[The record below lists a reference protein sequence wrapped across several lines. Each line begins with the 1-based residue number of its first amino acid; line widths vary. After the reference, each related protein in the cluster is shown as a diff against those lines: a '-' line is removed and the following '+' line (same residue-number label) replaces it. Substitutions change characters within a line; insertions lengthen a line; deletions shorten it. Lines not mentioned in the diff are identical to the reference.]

1 MDPPAFEGKGKLAM
15 FTRPLARFVA
25 IDGGTTNTRAR
36 LLVDGRV
43 VGRVRK
49 SLGVRDAVLA
59 GAQKDALAATVRAA
73 IHEAAALGDGA
84 APDLV
89 VAAGMLTSERG
100 LAQVDHVPA
109 PADVRDLAEGCRLLT
124 VPEAWDTAILFVPGV
139 KTGPGDGPEGWMAA
153 DVMRGEECETFG
165 AIAQRGLK
173 GPLALLWPGSHTKL
187 VSVDQHSRITG
198 SVTTL
203 AGEMFAAL
211 SQHTLLRASLPDEP
225 PDAHDPSIIEHAA
238 AIVAREGLGR
248 AAFLV
253 RVATLLNAMSRE
265 DRASFLLGAVV
276 ADDAENLARNHRLAG
291 NIPLYIGGKQP
302 LRALYADQLARRRSG
317 LVEALDEET
326 CENASALGA
335 LAVAQAF
342 IGSRNASQE

>member
-1 MDPPAFEGKGKLAM
+1 MDPPAFEGKGKVAM
-15 FTRPLARFVA
+15 CTRPLARVVA

-43 VGRVRK
+43 VGTVRK
-49 SLGVRDAVLA
+49 SVGVRDAVLQ
-59 GAQKDALAATVRAA
+59 GARSKALAGCVLAA
-73 IHEAAALGDGA
+73 IDEVVELGGGH
-84 APDLV
+84 APDQV
-89 VAAGMLTSERG
+89 VAAGMLTSETG

-109 PADVRDLAEGCRLLT
+109 PAGLRDLVLGSRLLFEH
-124 VPEAWDTAILFVPGV
+124 EAWDRPILFVPGV
-139 KTGPGDGPEGWMAA
+139 KTGPAEGPEGWMAA

-173 GPLALLWPGSHTKL
+173 GPFAILWPGSHTKL
-187 VSVDQHSRITG
+187 VSVDHDGRIAG
-198 SVTTL
+198 SFTTL

-211 SQHTLLRASLPDEP
+211 STHTLLRASLPDEP
-225 PDAHDPSIIEHAA
+225 PDLHDRLVVRRAGE
-238 AIVAREGLGR
+238 IVAREGLGR

-253 RVATLLNAMSRE
+253 RVAALLNSMSQQ
-265 DRASFLLGAVV
+265 DRSSFLLGAVV